1 MKVTFKV
8 KHLVLGVLAAG
19 AIVLLLQYVVIPK
32 LQVHYAVK
40 GYEDGNPGGKDS
52 LLTAIDES
60 ASSGKKW
67 ELIREYMIGDSMSSP
82 AHSFDVFV
90 GSGWTQSSPLDKE
103 SRLWSWED
111 KLPYLKAYLAEGPA
125 DHYLVRAAKQIADY
139 YISEDKAREALEA
152 LESVEKR
159 LSGDYSNQARELK
172 LERAKIHAN
181 REEWTEA
188 ERLLDDLER
197 TRSSGNIDFN
207 GDIVQLRAQ
216 LMIRRG
222 DVRSALDKVSG
233 ELAELRKWIKEEK
246 KKFPDMGDFTPAKLE
261 ELTSLKARL
270 EHSLEQRVN
279 GMRSST
285 VSGVVRKSDGTPM
298 ARVGVFLR
306 SEQDV
311 NHSITEGEP
320 YQLLTDAQ
328 GHYEFKGVLPGSYQ
342 LFIGLLYEQ
351 IDGWTWP
358 TMNDDWIDVKED
370 QSLAE
375 NIVLR
380 PLIEIKSPINQK
392 TMTGSAV
399 KFQWEP
405 VEGAATYKL
414 YGTWPSKSGTTNALI
429 EENIGDSRAEL
440 PVDVLYDAA
449 GGIYM
454 NEVDGQ
460 FVLDPAQLL
469 GFANP
474 EARFSWYVEAYDQE
488 GRLLTRSNGYRL
500 NEDSMGALPFFYLKS
515 RTLTDEDRIF
525 LDGNMEEALIAY
537 KKAFENDRQDRHSLR
552 MIIRIYEGQASING
566 QRTLSDESVPYLERM
581 AELAPSGYVYK
592 LFDYYY
598 EKKNWEKV
606 DYYYGMMAQ
615 EEGWSNSYVQ
625 SVYGTALMKQR
636 RIAEAAAQLREGISK
651 DPSHRFVGHCLA
663 VDIYSTGSLDSA
675 ARLADKY
682 PERSPFEQGTPNWSK
697 LVRELRQESRTVGAS
712 YAEEMKQALGLYFDG
727 DSSGLDKWL
736 SSTERTAMKAFVKAL
751 ETVN

>member
-1 MKVTFKV
+1 VTFKV
-8 KHLVLGVLAAG
+8 KHFVLGVLAAG

-40 GYEDGNPGGKDS
+40 GYEDGEPGGKKN

-60 ASSGKKW
+60 ASSDKKW
-67 ELIREYMIGDSMSSP
+67 ELIREYMIGDAMISP
-82 AHSFDVFV
+82 AHSFDVYV
-90 GSGWTQSSPLDKE
+90 GPGWTQSSPVDKE

-125 DHYLVRAAKQIADY
+125 DHYLVQASKQLADY
-139 YISEDKAREALEA
+139 YLSDDKANEALEA
-152 LESVEKR
+152 LGLAEKR
-159 LSGDYSNQARELK
+159 LAGDYSNRKRELK

-181 REEWTEA
+181 RDELNEA
-188 ERLLDDLER
+188 ERLLDELDKSR
-197 TRSSGNIDFN
+197 DSGDIEFN

-246 KKFPDMGDFTPAKLE
+246 KKFPNMGDFTPAKLE
-261 ELTSLKARL
+261 ELTSLKAQL
-270 EHSLEQRVN
+270 EHSLEQRES

-298 ARVGVFLR
+298 TRVGVFLR
-306 SEQDV
+306 SERDLY
-311 NHSITEGEP
+311 HSITDGEP

-328 GHYEFKGVLPGSYQ
+328 GRYEFKGVLPGSYQ
-342 LFIGLLYEQ
+342 LSVGLIYEQ

-358 TMNDDWIDVKED
+358 TMNDDWIDVKEGG
-370 QSLAE
+370 SLAE

-380 PLIEIKSPINQK
+380 PLIEIKSPINQQ
-392 TMTGSAV
+392 TVTGDTV

-405 VEGAATYKL
+405 IEGAAAYKL
-414 YGTWPSKSGTTNALI
+414 YGTWPSESGTTTALI
-429 EENIGDSRAEL
+429 EEKIGDSLAEL
-440 PVDVLYDAA
+440 PVDVLYDAV

-454 NEVDGQ
+454 NDVDGK
-460 FVLDPAQLL
+460 FILDPVQLL

-474 EARFSWYVEAYDQE
+474 DNRFSWYVEAYDQA

-500 NEDSMGALPFFYLKS
+500 NADSMGALPFFYLKT
-515 RTLTDEDRIF
+515 RKLTDEDRIF
-525 LDGNMEEALIAY
+525 LDGKMEEALIAY
-537 KKAFENDRQDRHSLR
+537 KRAFENDRQDRHSLR

-566 QRTLSDESVPYLERM
+566 QPSLSDESVPYLERM

-598 EKKNWEKV
+598 VKKNWEKV
-606 DYYYGMMAQ
+606 DYYYGIMAQ

-625 SVYGTALMKQR
+625 SAYGTALMKQR
-636 RIAEAAAQLREGISK
+636 RIAEAAEQLREGIAN
-651 DPSHRFVGHCLA
+651 DPSHRFVGHYLA
-663 VDIYSTGSLDSA
+663 VDLYSTGSLDSA
-675 ARLADKY
+675 ARLADEY

-697 LVRELRQESRTVGAS
+697 LVEELQQESRTVGAS
-712 YAEEMKQALGLYFDG
+712 YAEELKQALELYFEG
-727 DSSGLDKWL
+727 DSSRLDIWL
-736 SSTERTAMKAFVKAL
+736 TSTERTAMKAFVKAL
-751 ETVN
+751 ETVK